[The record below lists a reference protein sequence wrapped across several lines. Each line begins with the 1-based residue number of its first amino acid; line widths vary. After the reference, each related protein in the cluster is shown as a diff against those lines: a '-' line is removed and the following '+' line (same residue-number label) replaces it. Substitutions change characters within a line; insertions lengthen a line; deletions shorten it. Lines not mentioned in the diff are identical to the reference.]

1 MTGFHGT
8 NESIDADSFVAGIKT
23 YVDIINEGS
32 SN

>member
-8 NESIDADSFVAGIKT
+8 NESIAIDSFVAGIKT